1 MHMATKIEWDIFDYA
16 ARDVLSGLLDE
27 LGASYREMENLT
39 QGEVT
44 YSRIR
49 DIKMGNKAP
58 VRLSE
63 FLLICEVC
71 NADPVQTLREI
82 ITEARRMELEQQ
94 TASTKKPAGE
104 RFVVDDEQA
113 RVAETLKKLHRGDM
127 DIVALEDEHKFD
139 GDGDEPA

>member
-82 ITEARRMELEQQ
+82 ITEARHMELEQQ
-94 TASTKKPAGE
+94 TATTKKSAGE
-104 RFVVDDEQA
+104 RFVVDESTSEPDWLSMAAKHGDIEAEQEA
-113 RVAETLKKLHRGDM
+113 YEEM
-127 DIVALEDEHKFD
+127 
-139 GDGDEPA
+139 P

>member
-1 MHMATKIEWDIFDYA
+1 MATKIEWDIFDYA

-104 RFVVDDEQA
+104 RFVVDESTSEPDWLSMAAKHGDIEAEQEA
-113 RVAETLKKLHRGDM
+113 YEEM
-127 DIVALEDEHKFD
+127 
-139 GDGDEPA
+139 P

>member
-1 MHMATKIEWDIFDYA
+1 MATKIEWDIFDYA

-104 RFVVDDEQA
+104 RFVVDESTSEPDWLSMAAKHGDIEAEQ
-113 RVAETLKKLHRGDM
+113 ETYEEM
-127 DIVALEDEHKFD
+127 
-139 GDGDEPA
+139 P

>member
-63 FLLICEVC
+63 FC
-71 NADPVQTLREI
+71 
-82 ITEARRMELEQQ
+82 
-94 TASTKKPAGE
+94 
-104 RFVVDDEQA
+104 
-113 RVAETLKKLHRGDM
+113 
-127 DIVALEDEHKFD
+127 
-139 GDGDEPA
+139 

>member
-1 MHMATKIEWDIFDYA
+1 MATKIEWDIFDYA

-63 FLLICEVC
+63 FIS
-71 NADPVQTLREI
+71 
-82 ITEARRMELEQQ
+82 ELENEEYMSMTQEERDSINEIFEMLKAQQ
-94 TASTKKPAGE
+94 SSDISTDSVDPSTLNLAAKHGDIE
-104 RFVVDDEQA
+104 REQEA
-113 RVAETLKKLHRGDM
+113 YEEM
-127 DIVALEDEHKFD
+127 
-139 GDGDEPA
+139 P

>member
-1 MHMATKIEWDIFDYA
+1 MHVATKIEWDIFDYA

-82 ITEARRMELEQQ
+82 ITEARHMELEQQ
-94 TASTKKPAGE
+94 TATTKKSAGE
-104 RFVVDDEQA
+104 RFVVDESTSEPDWLSMAAKHGDIEAEQEA
-113 RVAETLKKLHRGDM
+113 YEEM
-127 DIVALEDEHKFD
+127 
-139 GDGDEPA
+139 P

>member
-82 ITEARRMELEQQ
+82 ITEARHMELEQ
-94 TASTKKPAGE
+94 
-104 RFVVDDEQA
+104 
-113 RVAETLKKLHRGDM
+113 
-127 DIVALEDEHKFD
+127 
-139 GDGDEPA
+139 

>member
-1 MHMATKIEWDIFDYA
+1 MATKIEWDIFDYA

-63 FLLICEVC
+63 FLLICDAC
-71 NADPVQTLREI
+71 GADPVQTLREI

-104 RFVVDDEQA
+104 RFVVDESTSEPDWLSMAAKHGDIEAEQEA
-113 RVAETLKKLHRGDM
+113 YEEM
-127 DIVALEDEHKFD
+127 
-139 GDGDEPA
+139 P

>member
-1 MHMATKIEWDIFDYA
+1 MATKIEWDIFDYA

-104 RFVVDDEQA
+104 RFVDDEQA
-113 RVAETLKKLHRGDM
+113 RIDETLKKLHRGDM

-139 GDGDEPA
+139 GDGDDPA